1 MVRIRQYVGLL
12 LSAIVLLTS
21 APALAAMTLPM
32 QGSLRTAAG
41 GPAPD
46 GNYILIFALYDAI
59 DAAKPVWKE
68 LQNKVVVANGVFAVT
83 AGLDQALD
91 LTPLASSKPL
101 WLGVQ
106 VGGDDE
112 LPRVAIQPV
121 PRALWAEKAGDITC
135 SGCVGSEDLAD
146 GSVLAK
152 QVGFNYAASDS
163 KGGSATL
170 ALNATEA
177 AHAKTADAADAAKTA
192 DFAKKADAATSA
204 DEAATAKKAYGLQ
217 CTGCVV
223 MGALGADVVAGFVSS
238 QGGTINGKLSVTGG
252 VDLKDSTMDG
262 ANFAVVDVAVA
273 PCTAKQT
280 GRVVL
285 DKGSQAMWFC
295 NGLKFLKL
303 KSCAG
308 DCKLPPVVACG
319 LPISDD
325 CGDVG
330 VCKGLGSFCASGI
343 CSAGKCAGDGSSA
356 DSAVVSCKALLAAI
370 PAAKSGVYWLD
381 PDGAVGAQPF
391 QAYCDMTTDSGG
403 WTLIASTTIPWSGN
417 GGTDTLWTIAT
428 PYADLKTDHPAGKA
442 VALYNGM
449 PFGGLG
455 AFRFSCYTSNAA
467 NSYAIDWIF
476 KVVDGANAAVLADI
490 YDDAKISTYGNAKL
504 TQSNGKIRL
513 IGYDSA
519 SSKADW
525 GLGSEPGDPGYWY
538 HESWGQ
544 VDAQGGHC
552 QDPGVIHNIATLSG
566 TGQFLIWV
574 R

>member
-177 AHAKTADAADAAKTA
+177 AHAKTADAADAAKLLI
-192 DFAKKADAATSA
+192 
-204 DEAATAKKAYGLQ
+204 LQ
-217 CTGCVV
+217 RKRTLRP
-223 MGALGADVVAGFVSS
+223 ALTKRRQPKSLRFTMHRLRGHGRI
-238 QGGTINGKLSVTGG
+238 GGRRR
-252 VDLKDSTMDG
+252 
-262 ANFAVVDVAVA
+262 
-273 PCTAKQT
+273 
-280 GRVVL
+280 GR
-285 DKGSQAMWFC
+285 
-295 NGLKFLKL
+295 
-303 KSCAG
+303 
-308 DCKLPPVVACG
+308 
-319 LPISDD
+319 
-325 CGDVG
+325 
-330 VCKGLGSFCASGI
+330 
-343 CSAGKCAGDGSSA
+343 
-356 DSAVVSCKALLAAI
+356 
-370 PAAKSGVYWLD
+370 
-381 PDGAVGAQPF
+381 
-391 QAYCDMTTDSGG
+391 
-403 WTLIASTTIPWSGN
+403 
-417 GGTDTLWTIAT
+417 
-428 PYADLKTDHPAGKA
+428 
-442 VALYNGM
+442 
-449 PFGGLG
+449 
-455 AFRFSCYTSNAA
+455 
-467 NSYAIDWIF
+467 
-476 KVVDGANAAVLADI
+476 
-490 YDDAKISTYGNAKL
+490 
-504 TQSNGKIRL
+504 IRL
-513 IGYDSA
+513 
-519 SSKADW
+519 
-525 GLGSEPGDPGYWY
+525 
-538 HESWGQ
+538 
-544 VDAQGGHC
+544 
-552 QDPGVIHNIATLSG
+552 
-566 TGQFLIWV
+566 
-574 R
+574 